1 MRALPISI
9 FKDSK
14 IGDCSNNG
22 ISSRYTEVLLICDE
36 GFINI
41 DENNPPENL
50 VKLVT
55 RNLFGREHK
64 HIEPVARPTG
74 VGWMS
79 GGSLVYSCDSR
90 FRRMSEYPLCLHDR
104 QETQEQYDSMFN

>member
-9 FKDSK
+9 YEDKS
-14 IGDCSNNG
+14 IGNCSNNG
-22 ISSRYTEVLLICDE
+22 ISSRFREVLLICDS

-50 VKLVT
+50 CKIVT
-55 RNLFGREHK
+55 RNIFGREHK

-74 VGWMS
+74 VGWMA
-79 GGSLVYSCDSR
+79 GGSICYTCDSR
-90 FRRMSEYPLCLHDR
+90 FRELSQYPLCLHDR
-104 QETQEQYDSMFN
+104 QETQEQYDAMFD